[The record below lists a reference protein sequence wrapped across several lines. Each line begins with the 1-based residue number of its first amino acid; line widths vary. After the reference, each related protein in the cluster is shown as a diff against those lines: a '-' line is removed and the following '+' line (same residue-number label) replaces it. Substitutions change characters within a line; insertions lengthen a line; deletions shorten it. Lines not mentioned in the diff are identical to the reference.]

1 MNLKERGV
9 TVGDLLII
17 SIFLIST
24 IIIINKVKNNDK
36 QSLLYITTNEISNTT
51 NKKFMWE

>member
-17 SIFLIST
+17 SIFLIFT
-24 IIIINKVKNNDK
+24 VFIINKVKESDK
-36 QSLLYITTNEISNTT
+36 QTQLYIIPNEISAS
-51 NKKFMWE
+51 MIS

>member
-17 SIFLIST
+17 SIIIVLT
-24 IIIINKVKNNDK
+24 IFTINKLKDSDK
-36 QSLLYITTNEISNTT
+36 QSLLHLNDNKITSNLIS
-51 NKKFMWE
+51 

>member
-17 SIFLIST
+17 A
-24 IIIINKVKNNDK
+24 IIIISSIFILNKLKESDK
-36 QSLLYITTNEISNTT
+36 QSHLTNEHNVFSKIQSPNYIG
-51 NKKFMWE
+51 